1 MSTVPESP
9 GTAPVVLLEGVS
21 VRYRVPLDRLYS
33 IKEYAI
39 QWLRRRVKY
48 RDHWALRDIDLGIL
62 RGEVVGVIG
71 RNGAGKTTLL
81 RVVARVVHPT
91 VGRVRVRGQLAPLLS
106 LGAGF
111 QQDLSGRENLFLN
124 GVTLGYSRTDL
135 TERLDRIVEFSELGG
150 FIDAPL
156 RTYSSGMRAR
166 LGFAIATDKR
176 PDILLVDEVLAVGDA
191 EFRRRCEDRIE
202 EYRKDG
208 MTVLIVSHSPQILRD
223 MCSRVVWL
231 EGGSVSLEGAP
242 AEVINA
248 YTESVSGPR
257 ALGSG
262 V

>member
-71 RNGAGKTTLL
+71 RNGAGKSTLL
-81 RVVARVVHPT
+81 RVMARVVFPT
-91 VGRVRVRGQLAPLLS
+91 AGRVRVWGRVAPFLS

-111 QQDLSGRENLFLN
+111 QQELTGRENIFLN
-124 GVTLGYSRTDL
+124 GAVSGYSRTEMA
-135 TERLDRIVEFSELGG
+135 ERFDRIVEFAELGE

-166 LGFAIATDKR
+166 LGFGIATDRR
-176 PDILLVDEVLAVGDA
+176 PDVLLLDEVLAVGDFH
-191 EFRRRCEDRIE
+191 FRAKCEERME
-202 EYRKDG
+202 KFREKG
-208 MTVLIVSHSPQILRD
+208 TTTVVVTHAPQLVENI
-223 MCSRVVWL
+223 CTKAIWL
-231 EGGSVSLEGAP
+231 EEGRVHATGEP
-242 AEVINA
+242 IPVLKQ
-248 YTESVSGPR
+248 YTEAKQR
-257 ALGSG
+257 LL
-262 V
+262 